1 MKILL
6 LGANGQVGWELQRS
20 LAPLGQ
26 INSCDRNTLDIG
38 YFESLRR
45 CTRDYRPDV
54 IVNAAAY
61 TAVDRAESEIDN
73 ASRINAEAVAVLAN
87 EAKKINSCLV
97 HFSSDYVFDGRKL
110 NAYLESD

>member
-6 LGANGQVGWELQRS
+6 LGANGQVGWKLRRS

-26 INSCDRNTLDIG
+26 INSCDRNTLDIAN
-38 YFESLRR
+38 FEILRR
-45 CTRDYRPDV
+45 YTRDYRPDV

-61 TAVDRAESEIDN
+61 TAVDRAESEIDS

-87 EAKKINSCLV
+87 EAKKN
-97 HFSSDYVFDGRKL
+97 K
-110 NAYLESD
+110 